1 MTNASSGIIA
11 RNGTQEID
19 TGASL
24 LLGDI
29 TCGGGVSV
37 ARVKMP
43 CGAAALHSGNPAAC
57 DVVIIESN
65 SSKNRADVDTKPRIV
80 ED

>member
-37 ARVKMP
+37 ARVKMS
-43 CGAAALHSGNPAAC
+43 CGAAALHSGNPAC

-65 SSKNRADVDTKPRIV
+65 SSDNRADVDTKPRIV